1 MARRLLNH
9 NRNPVNM
16 KTNTPKTL
24 ADFAPALL
32 QALQMVTHPMASDED
47 LQDALA
53 LLAEIK
59 AARKAASDAAFV
71 KAALAADIVDFVAY
85 CEGKSVWHGSPSYES
100 PEIIS
105 GVEDRGDH
113 VEITFESGP
122 FTRIKHADL
131 AAFIRSGRA
140 SYRRAGSG
148 SLAGAHES
156 LAIRSC

>member
-1 MARRLLNH
+1 
-9 NRNPVNM
+9 M

-32 QALQMVTHPMASDED
+32 EALRNITHPSACDED

-59 AARKAASDAAFV
+59 SARKAASDAAFV
-71 KAALAADIVDFVAY
+71 KAALAADIIDFVAY

-122 FTRIKHADL
+122 FTLIKHADL
-131 AAFIRSGRA
+131 TTFIRRGRA
-140 SYRRAGSG
+140 FYRRAGSG

-156 LAIRSC
+156 LAVRSC

>member
-1 MARRLLNH
+1 
-9 NRNPVNM
+9 M
-16 KTNTPKTL
+16 KTNTPKTTL

-32 QALQMVTHPMASDED
+32 EALRNITHPSACDED

-53 LLAEIK
+53 LLDEIE
-59 AARKAASDAAFV
+59 AATAPVD
-71 KAALAADIVDFVAY
+71 LATYLAN
-85 CEGKSVWHGSPSYES
+85 CEGDWVWHGSPSYES

-122 FTRIKHADL
+122 FTLIKHADL
-131 AAFIRSGRA
+131 ATFIRSGRA

>member
-1 MARRLLNH
+1 
-9 NRNPVNM
+9 M

-24 ADFAPALL
+24 ADFAPALH
-32 QALQMVTHPMASDED
+32 QALLSLTHPMASDED

-71 KAALAADIVDFVAY
+71 KAAKAADIIDFVAY
-85 CEGKSVWHGSPSYES
+85 CEGKWVWHGYPAFGYPAFES

-105 GVEDRGDH
+105 SVMDH
-113 VEITFESGP
+113 GGFVEIIFESGA
-122 FTRIKHADL
+122 FTRIAHADL
-131 AAFIRSGRA
+131 AAFIRDGRVN
-140 SYRRAGSG
+140 YRRAKCNCGCG
-148 SLAGAHES
+148 DSLAGAHES

>member
-1 MARRLLNH
+1 
-9 NRNPVNM
+9 M
-16 KTNTPKTL
+16 KIDTPKTL
-24 ADFAPALL
+24 ADFAPALH
-32 QALQMVTHPMASDED
+32 QALLSLTHPMASDED

-71 KAALAADIVDFVAY
+71 KAAKAADIIDFVAY
-85 CEGKSVWHGSPSYES
+85 CEGKWVWHGYPAFGYPAFES

-113 VEITFESGP
+113 VEIIFESGA
-122 FTRIKHADL
+122 FTLIKHADL
-131 AAFIRSGRA
+131 TTFIRSGRA

>member
-1 MARRLLNH
+1 
-9 NRNPVNM
+9 M
-16 KTNTPKTL
+16 KTNTSKTL

-32 QALQMVTHPMASDED
+32 EALRNITHPSTCDED

-85 CEGKSVWHGSPSYES
+85 CEGKWVWHGSPSYES

-105 GVEDRGDH
+105 SVEDRGDH

-122 FTRIKHADL
+122 FTRINHADL
-131 AAFIRSGRA
+131 ATFIRSGRA